1 MTDEISS
8 DVEAKWRTLLL
19 EGHQKRTQ
27 RVHAFFRHL
36 PSEPRCKL
44 CYNPFGGPGGML
56 VGLFGFKPSPKNPN
70 LCSKC
75 CDGLP
80 PGGTEIDIAVLFADV
95 RDSTPIAERMNST
108 AYADLL
114 NRYYLAAS
122 RVLLRHDAII
132 DKLIGDEVMAL
143 FIPGI
148 AGGQY
153 RERAA
158 EAAIELLGAFGYGSK
173 SGPWL
178 DVGVGVQAGIAYVGN
193 VGADGMMDLTA
204 LGDTVNTAARLQ
216 GMARG
221 GEAVLGES
229 VCADIRLRHPDVPL
243 QQVTVRGRT
252 EPVPIRTL
260 RVQGS
265 DVT

>member
-1 MTDEISS
+1 MTDESSS

-19 EGHQKRTQ
+19 EGHNKAKRI
-27 RVHAFFRHL
+27 HALFRHL

-44 CYNPFGGPGGML
+44 CYNPFGGPGGKL

-70 LCSKC
+70 FCSKC

-95 RDSTPIAERMNST
+95 RDSTPTAERMTST

-122 RVLLRHDAII
+122 RVLLRYDAII
-132 DKLIGDEVMAL
+132 DKFIGDEVMAL

-148 AGGQY
+148 AGEQY

-158 EAAIELLGAFGYGSK
+158 EAAIELLEAVGNGAK
-173 SGPWL
+173 SGPWI
-178 DVGVGVQAGIAYVGN
+178 DIGVGVHAGMAYVGN
-193 VGADGMMDLTA
+193 VGPEGMTDLTA
-204 LGDTVNTAARLQ
+204 LGDTVNTAARMQ
-216 GMARG
+216 GLARA
-221 GEAVLGES
+221 GEAVLGEP
-229 VCADIRLRHPDVPL
+229 VCGNIRLRHPDVPL
-243 QQVTVRGRT
+243 KQATVKGRA
-252 EPVPIRTL
+252 EPVSIRTF
-260 RVQGS
+260 RVKANGA
-265 DVT
+265 T

>member
-1 MTDEISS
+1 MPDEVSS
-8 DVEAKWRTLLL
+8 DVEASWRTLLL
-19 EGHQKRTQ
+19 EGHNKVKW
-27 RVHAFFRHL
+27 VHALFRHL

-44 CYNPFGGPGGML
+44 CYNPFGGPGGKL

-70 LCSKC
+70 ICSAC

-95 RDSTPIAERMNST
+95 RDSTAIAERMNPT

-132 DKLIGDEVMAL
+132 DKFIGDEVMAL

-148 AGGQY
+148 AGEQY

-158 EAAIELLGAFGYGSK
+158 GAAIELLEAVGYGSK

-178 DVGVGVQAGIAYVGN
+178 DIGVGVHAGIAYVGN
-193 VGADGMMDLTA
+193 VGAEGMTDLTA
-204 LGDTVNTAARLQ
+204 LGDTVNVAARLQ
-216 GMARG
+216 SAAQA
-221 GEAVLGES
+221 GEIVMSES
-229 VCADIRLRHPDVPL
+229 VYDEGSERLASLEKQGIAIRGKEKDVAVRILRK
-243 QQVTVRGRT
+243 
-252 EPVPIRTL
+252 
-260 RVQGS
+260 
-265 DVT
+265 